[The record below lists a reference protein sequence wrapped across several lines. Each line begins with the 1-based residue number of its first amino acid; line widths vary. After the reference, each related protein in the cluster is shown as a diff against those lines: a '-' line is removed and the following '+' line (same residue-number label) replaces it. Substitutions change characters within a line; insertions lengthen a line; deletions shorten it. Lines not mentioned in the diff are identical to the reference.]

1 MNLLTLYVGEAIG
14 LVYLLDIIVLV
25 SHSVPDCGMMD
36 GEWNLQEVKLNTLPW
51 LVLSL
56 EYFEEYNWMVME
68 MPVDD
73 STPFSI
79 LLRGQYRMM
88 ELVTSNSRTVC
99 NGITIFVAVFLVG
112 GMLLVG
118 TKLVRAYLD

>member
-25 SHSVPDCGMMD
+25 SHSVPDCGMD

-79 LLRGQYRMM
+79 LLRGQYRM
-88 ELVTSNSRTVC
+88 
-99 NGITIFVAVFLVG
+99 
-112 GMLLVG
+112 
-118 TKLVRAYLD
+118 Y